1 MSQVGLANVY
11 DLCWSESLLAK
22 MECAVPFFPRY
33 YLSLERLF
41 PSPSF
46 ESAEFNRW
54 AISLPQQTGQE
65 TIISTYS
72 LSCNRSSANKGG
84 RYGLFF
90 ASPAH
95 AMRADL
101 FTSLR
106 EDNTMHIAP

>member
-1 MSQVGLANVY
+1 MYRRQTGMYGPPLRT
-11 DLCWSESLLAK
+11 LC
-22 MECAVPFFPRY
+22 PFPRC

-54 AISLPQQTGQE
+54 AISFPQQTGQE

-72 LSCNRSSANKGG
+72 LSCNSSSANKGG

-90 ASPAH
+90 ASTAH